1 MRFCKNEQGFT
12 LIELLAAVVV
22 LGILVIPFTSIGTTA
37 FRWQAEDE
45 QLSEAVLLAEQ
56 KMQDAKQ
63 SLSAVWEPI
72 SQETDDRE
80 SALRWKISTDPVFL
94 DGVAI
99 GSLMKVTVTITGR
112 DLASDDPS
120 ARKQITEL
128 STVVR
133 KRESQP

>member
-1 MRFCKNEQGFT
+1 MRFSKNEQGFT

-45 QLSEAVLLAEQ
+45 QLNAAVLLAEQ
-56 KMQDAKQ
+56 KMQEAKQ
-63 SLSAVWEPI
+63 YLHAAWEPV
-72 SQETDDRE
+72 SQETDDA
-80 SALRWKISTDPVFL
+80 SGLRWKISMDPVTL

-99 GSLMKVTVTITGR
+99 ASLMKVTVTITGH
-112 DLASDDPS
+112 DLASDDPE

>member
-1 MRFCKNEQGFT
+1 MRFYKNEQGFT
-12 LIELLAAVVV
+12 LIELLASVVV

-56 KMQDAKQ
+56 KMQDVKQ
-63 SLSAVWEPI
+63 SLFAAWEPI
-72 SQETDDRE
+72 AQETDDPSSR
-80 SALRWKISTDPVFL
+80 LRWKISMDPVTL
-94 DGVAI
+94 DGVAVT
-99 GSLMKVTVTITGR
+99 SLMKVTVTITGH
-112 DLASDDPS
+112 DLASDDPA